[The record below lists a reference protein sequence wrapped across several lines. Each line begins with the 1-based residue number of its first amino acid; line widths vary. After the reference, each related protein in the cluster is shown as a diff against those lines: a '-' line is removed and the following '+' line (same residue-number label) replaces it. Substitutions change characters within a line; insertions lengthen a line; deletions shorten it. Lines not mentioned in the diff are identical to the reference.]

1 MRMLQGVKPWAFF
14 APGMACS
21 VVALSTVAA
30 GDPHA
35 SDPLV
40 WAAWTASPTLITEPT
55 GARDAELLAHCGA
68 GEAGLREAAKRV
80 VRERITEGAHL
91 DVDRLEMT
99 LRASGEPHVW
109 PRAWVVSGRALDRD
123 ATLAKLDAWRASFR
137 DDGERRCGIA
147 SATTSDGTEFIAAV
161 ALDALADL
169 APLPLRT
176 HIGTWLTVDATMLAS
191 ARGAHVVI
199 QGPEADSHRPTP
211 NAPNDF
217 PGQCIEKLA
226 KDRAHE
232 FEGISPVP
240 PFRDQLGQPSHPLPG
255 NSSLAFR
262 CRRQRRIKQHDKPD
276 VLARAFELSRHL
288 VGDHPAGAHP
298 TQEIWPVR
306 LLSAY
311 GIKIIRCHI
320 LDTRMCERNI
330 PKLPRFDA
338 ENSEPLRQ
346 PAGDV
351 SIKQGLAIAV
361 MNKEKILQTSGPQF
375 NQRFLLLTLRASVRT
390 VECSKIV
397 VSGNLTPKR
406 WVIRAKRR
414 AAANEVPPAA
424 V

>member
-176 HIGTWLTVDATMLAS
+176 HIGTWLTVDAKMLAS

-199 QGPEADSHRPTP
+199 QGPEADSHRVPSWTREE
-211 NAPNDF
+211 NGETHVIARFAP
-217 PGQCIEKLA
+217 
-226 KDRAHE
+226 DRAGA
-232 FEGISPVP
+232 FTV
-240 PFRDQLGQPSHPLPG
+240 QLV
-255 NSSLAFR
+255 A
-262 CRRQRRIKQHDKPD
+262 
-276 VLARAFELSRHL
+276 
-288 VGDHPAGAHP
+288 
-298 TQEIWPVR
+298 
-306 LLSAY
+306 
-311 GIKIIRCHI
+311 
-320 LDTRMCERNI
+320 
-330 PKLPRFDA
+330 
-338 ENSEPLRQ
+338 
-346 PAGDV
+346 DV
-351 SIKQGLAIAV
+351 STGPRPILEARVFADVDPPDHVEAPIAPG
-361 MNKEKILQTSGPQF
+361 EEAA
-375 NQRFLLLTLRASVRT
+375 RSVRT
-390 VECSKIV
+390 ASESDALLLMVASLRESERLVPLVRDARLDALALSHARHMLAARTVGHDVGDGDPQERLEDSGARARV
-397 VSGNLTPKR
+397 VGENVAHAASIRLAHRALYASPSHRANLLRDDFTR
-406 WVIRAKRR
+406 VG
-414 AAANEVPPAA
+414 VAA
-424 V
+424 VDDADGSVWVVELFAAGLR